1 VEGSLSQASGEPL
14 AWLAASAPRSTREG
28 AAMTA
33 YVIRRL
39 LWMVPILFGVSIV
52 CFTLLKQ
59 APGDPVSAIV
69 ASSRTSGQVLTQQDR
84 DALREQYGLN
94 NPVYVQYFDWAK
106 LAARGDFGYS
116 SRSNQP
122 VIDVILDRLP
132 NTMKLAGVSLIFTLA
147 IALPL
152 GIVSAVRQYSKLD
165 YFLTFFNFVGIS
177 IPQFWLGLML
187 VYIFAVE
194 LGWLPSTG
202 MQSPDVAPGIWPEFT
217 DRLEHYVLPV
227 VSITLVGIAGYTRFQ
242 RAAML
247 EVIRQDY
254 VRTARAKGLS
264 ERVVIFK
271 HAWRN
276 ALIPIITLMGYIFV
290 ILVEGSIV
298 VENIFS
304 WPGMGQLAVLSLTQ
318 RDYPVVMAI
327 VLLSATLILVG
338 TLLSDIIYAIVDP
351 RIRYD

>member
-1 VEGSLSQASGEPL
+1 
-14 AWLAASAPRSTREG
+14 
-28 AAMTA
+28 MTA
-33 YVIRRL
+33 YIIRRL
-39 LWMVPILFGVSIV
+39 LWMIPILLGVSVI
-52 CFTLLKQ
+52 CFALLKQ
-59 APGDPVSAIV
+59 APGDPISAIV
-69 ASSRTSGQVLTQQDR
+69 ASGRDSGSQMTQADR
-84 DALREQYGLN
+84 EALRQQYGLN
-94 NPVYVQYFDWAK
+94 NPVYVQYYDWAS
-106 LAARGDFGYS
+106 LAIRGNFGDS
-116 SRSNQP
+116 TRSNQP
-122 VIDVILDRLP
+122 VWDVIKGRLP
-132 NTMKLAGVSLIFTLA
+132 NTIKLAGVSLIFTLA

-152 GIVSAVRQYSKLD
+152 GIISAVKQYSKLD

-194 LGWLPSTG
+194 LGWFPSTG
-202 MQSPDVAPGIWPEFT
+202 MQGAYVADGAWPLVK
-217 DRLEHYVLPV
+217 DRFMHYVLPV
-227 VSITLVGIAGYTRFQ
+227 MSITLVGIAGYTRFQ

-254 VRTARAKGLS
+254 IRTARAKGLS

-290 ILVEGSIV
+290 ILVEGSVV

-304 WPGMGQLAVLSLTQ
+304 WPGMGQLAVLALNQ
-318 RDYPVVMAI
+318 RDYPVIMAI
-327 VLLSATLILVG
+327 VLLSATLILIG
-338 TLLSDIIYAIVDP
+338 TLLSDIVYAIVDP

>member
-1 VEGSLSQASGEPL
+1 
-14 AWLAASAPRSTREG
+14 
-28 AAMTA
+28 MTA

-39 LWMVPILFGVSIV
+39 LWMIPILIGVSII
-52 CFTLLKQ
+52 CFGLLKR

-69 ASSRTSGQVLTQQDR
+69 ASSRNTGAQMTQADR

-94 NPVYVQYFDWAK
+94 NPVWVQYYDWAS
-106 LAARGDFGYS
+106 LVVRGDFGYS
-116 SRSNQP
+116 TRSNAP
-122 VIDVILDRLP
+122 VSDVIRSRLP
-132 NTMKLAGVSLIFTLA
+132 NTIKLAGISLIFTLL

-152 GIVSAVRQYSKLD
+152 GIISAVKQYSRLD
-165 YFLTFFNFVGIS
+165 YVLTFFNFVGIS

-194 LGWLPSTG
+194 LGWFPSTG
-202 MQSPDVAPGIWPEFT
+202 MQSPDVASGLWPEFV
-217 DRLEHYVLPV
+217 DRFKHYVLPV

-242 RAAML
+242 RASML

-254 VRTARAKGLS
+254 IRTARAKGLA

-276 ALIPIITLMGYIFV
+276 ALIPIITLMGYVFV
-290 ILVEGSIV
+290 ILVEGSVV

-304 WPGMGQLAVLSLTQ
+304 WPGMGQLAVNSLNE
-318 RDYPVVMAI
+318 RDYPVIMAI
-327 VLLSATLILVG
+327 VLLSATLILIG
-338 TLLSDIIYAIVDP
+338 TLLSDIVYAVVDP
-351 RIRYD
+351 RVRYD

>member
-1 VEGSLSQASGEPL
+1 MV
-14 AWLAASAPRSTREG
+14 
-28 AAMTA
+28 A

-39 LWMVPILFGVSIV
+39 LWMIPILLGVSII
-52 CFTLLKQ
+52 CFGLLLR

-69 ASSRTSGQVLTQQDR
+69 ASSRDSGSTLTQQDR
-84 DALREQYGLN
+84 DTLRQQYGLN
-94 NPVYVQYFDWAK
+94 NPIYVQYFDWVS
-106 LAARGDFGYS
+106 LAARGNFGNS
-116 SRSNQP
+116 TRSNQP
-122 VIDVILDRLP
+122 VWDVIKSRLP
-132 NTMKLAGVSLIFTLA
+132 NTIKLAGVSLVLTLV

-152 GIVSAVRQYSKLD
+152 GIISAVKQYSKLD

-194 LGWLPSTG
+194 LGWFPSTG
-202 MQSPDVAPGIWPEFT
+202 MQGAYVADGAWPLVK
-217 DRLEHYVLPV
+217 DRFLHYVLPV
-227 VSITLVGIAGYTRFQ
+227 TSITLVGIAGYTRFQ
-242 RAAML
+242 RASML

-276 ALIPIITLMGYIFV
+276 ALIPIITLMGYVFV
-290 ILVEGSIV
+290 ILVEGSVV

-304 WPGMGQLAVLSLTQ
+304 WPGMGQLAVISLNQ
-318 RDYPVVMAI
+318 RDYPVIMAI
-327 VLLSATLILVG
+327 VLLSATLILIG
-338 TLLSDIIYAIVDP
+338 TLVSDIVYAIVDP

>member
-1 VEGSLSQASGEPL
+1 
-14 AWLAASAPRSTREG
+14 
-28 AAMTA
+28 MTA

-39 LWMVPILFGVSIV
+39 LWMIPILLGVSVI
-52 CFTLLKQ
+52 CFALLKQ
-59 APGDPVSAIV
+59 APGDPVLAIV
-69 ASSRTSGQVLTQQDR
+69 SSSRDSGTVLTQADR
-84 DALREQYGLN
+84 DHLREQYGLN
-94 NPVYVQYFDWAK
+94 NPVYVQYFDW
-106 LAARGDFGYS
+106 LELVVQGDFGLS
-116 SRSNQP
+116 TRSNQP
-122 VIDVILDRLP
+122 VSDVLRSRLP
-132 NTMKLAGVSLIFTLA
+132 NTIKLAGVSFVLTLA

-152 GIVSAVRQYSKLD
+152 GIISAVKQYSKLD

-194 LGWLPSTG
+194 LGWFPSTG
-202 MQSPDVAPGIWPEFT
+202 MQGASVEPGVWPEFK
-217 DRLEHYVLPV
+217 DQFLHYVLPV
-227 VSITLVGIAGYTRFQ
+227 TSITLVGIAGYTRFQ
-242 RAAML
+242 RASML

-276 ALIPIITLMGYIFV
+276 ALIPIITLMGYVFV
-290 ILVEGSIV
+290 ILVEGSVV

-304 WPGMGQLAVLSLTQ
+304 WPGMGQLAVLSLTNS
-318 RDYPVVMAI
+318 DYPVVMAI
-327 VLLSATLILVG
+327 VLLSATLILIG
-338 TLLSDIIYAIVDP
+338 TLLSDIVYAIVDP